1 MTEEKKLITIQELA
15 QIVGVSTSALRAWE
29 RRYSIF
35 SPQRTKGG
43 HRLYGQEDVKLFWYI
58 SHLRNQG
65 NDLKQIANSG
75 RAALLESATEFFNL
89 AMPEQKFESAESVMH
104 EKRDLPSPFRN
115 ILEAL
120 KNDEIE
126 LAIRNLE
133 QIYTVSANAL
143 QFADSA
149 LDLMVEIGEA
159 WHRGELSVVA
169 EHALT
174 SRLKHMLL
182 GLFYLNSN
190 EATQGEPTPLA
201 LCATLPHELHE
212 LGLMRVAIYMKHWGF
227 NVGYLG
233 ANTPI
238 SDIEE
243 FCVRRRPHLVVV
255 SCASSLNVTSMIHS
269 LQKLAVLVSPYA
281 PVIVGGSGVSSIHA
295 APPELEKLIFLKDM
309 KYLELIAQEA
319 KKLFNLQTDERI
331 SRLKTMI
338 SSETQE

>member
-1 MTEEKKLITIQELA
+1 MKEENKLITIQELA

-29 RRYSIF
+29 RRYAIF
-35 SPQRTKGG
+35 LPQRTKGG

-58 SHLRNQG
+58 SHLRSQG

-75 RAALLESATEFFNL
+75 RDVLLKSATEYFNL
-89 AMPEQKFESAESVMH
+89 SMPNKKFESSESVIH
-104 EKRDLPSPFRN
+104 EKRELPSPFRK
-115 ILEAL
+115 ILDDL

-126 LAIRNLE
+126 QAIRSLE
-133 QIYTVSANAL
+133 QIFTVSANAL

-149 LDLMVEIGEA
+149 LDLMVEVGES
-159 WHRGELSVVA
+159 WHRGEITVVA

-190 EATQGEPTPLA
+190 ETNHGGQAPLA

-212 LGLMRVAIYMKHWGF
+212 LGLMRVAIYLKHWGY

-243 FCVRRRPHLVVV
+243 FCVRRRPQLVVV
-255 SCASSLNVTSMIHS
+255 SCASSLNITTMIHS
-269 LQKLAVLVSPYA
+269 LQKLAVLVTPYA
-281 PVIVGGSGVSSIHA
+281 PVIVGGSGTASIQS
-295 APPELEKLIFLKDM
+295 APPELKNLIFLK
-309 KYLELIAQEA
+309 KLSNLELIASELR
-319 KKLFNLQTDERI
+319 KSSNESPIERI
-331 SRLKTMI
+331 HRLRTML
-338 SSETQE
+338 S